1 MANRKKGSAAPEAA
15 TGTEEQEVELTVGQ
29 KMSATLRKHRVGY
42 QATKAASGH
51 ASLDNGDAIA
61 QILRGLQPD
70 AVVALAENVL
80 QGFEKGELAERYAK
94 LNQGQRRMNAGNL
107 IRNAAK
113 RGELKVKDVEKALG
127 K

>member
-1 MANRKKGSAAPEAA
+1 MSKATKGQAAPESA
-15 TGTEEQEVELTVGQ
+15 TEEVVEMTVGQ

-70 AVVALAENVL
+70 AVVKLAERVV
-80 QGFEKGELAERYAK
+80 QGYTEGELAERYAK

-113 RGELKVKDVEKALG
+113 RGELKVADVKKAL